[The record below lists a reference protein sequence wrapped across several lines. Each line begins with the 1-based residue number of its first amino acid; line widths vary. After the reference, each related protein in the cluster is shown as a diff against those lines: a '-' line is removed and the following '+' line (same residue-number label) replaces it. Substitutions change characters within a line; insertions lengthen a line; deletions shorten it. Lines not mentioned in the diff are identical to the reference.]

1 MATLVIIP
9 HETSARTVVVVKF
22 NPEWEEYTVTP
33 VVDGVADKKARYHT
47 DDWTDARSTARVM
60 ARDYIPKG

>member
-1 MATLVIIP
+1 MATLVIIQ

-33 VVDGVADKKARYHT
+33 VVDGVADKEARYYT
-47 DDWTDARSTARVM
+47 DDESDARGTARVM

>member
-1 MATLVIIP
+1 MATLAIIR

-33 VVDGVADKKARYHT
+33 VVDGVADEEARYHT
-47 DDWTDARSTARVM
+47 DDKSDARGTARVM